1 VKVYENIIIGNF
13 LYALG
18 VSIGKAT
25 AGITQF
31 SSINLLQQTPD
42 DPLLGDLLVEY
53 PGVVKLIEFK
63 NKKSKKAK
71 EKDRIRHLK
80 IALNNDREMLEISS
94 AVHWYIETDPLEK
107 ICVNR
112 IVPYLNAFESP
123 GSHTLESFLQNVTE
137 EVANHG
143 QKHSKEII
151 KAYLQIV
158 AGCQGTQDRNGGA
171 NEEIET
177 SSGGLLLCVSKTGL
191 AFVQYTNPLQLQLH
205 QSEFI
210 KYLSQEM
217 VSIMRPDIDKVK
229 NKKLSKSLDH
239 DGGHFL

>member
-1 VKVYENIIIGNF
+1 MKVYENIIIGNF

-25 AGITQF
+25 SNVTQF

-63 NKKSKKAK
+63 NKKCKKSK
-71 EKDRIRHLK
+71 EKDRIRQLK
-80 IALNNDREMLEISS
+80 IALNNDREMLEISN

-107 ICVNR
+107 ICFNR
-112 IVPYLNAFESP
+112 IVPYLNAFENQ
-123 GSHTLESFLQNVTE
+123 GSHTLESFLQFVTE
-137 EVANHG
+137 EVVNHG
-143 QKHSKEII
+143 GKDSKERI

-158 AGCQGTQDRNGGA
+158 AGCQGTQDRNGGDSG
-171 NEEIET
+171 EIET
-177 SSGGLLLCVSKTGL
+177 SSGGLLLCANKTGL
-191 AFVQYTNPLQLQLH
+191 AFIQYTNPLQLQLN

-210 KYLSQEM
+210 KCLSQDME
-217 VSIMRPDIDKVK
+217 SIMRPDIEKVK
-229 NKKLSKSLDH
+229 SKKLSQNLDH
-239 DGGHFL
+239 DRGLSL